1 MPVAPNFR
9 LQWLDSMDSELYP
22 YKTFIRSDLS
32 SESDGDLEQPQG
44 SLIWMYGVW
53 IMGITALAM
62 GMIIIIYRRKSSNYD
77 DPEDKAFPSLFLN
90 DDNEVKLDFN
100 TKPVQPAFSLKE
112 RIAQSVPWKSSVGF
126 RCAIYSNWKLC

>member
-1 MPVAPNFR
+1 
-9 LQWLDSMDSELYP
+9 
-22 YKTFIRSDLS
+22 
-32 SESDGDLEQPQG
+32 
-44 SLIWMYGVW
+44 MYGVW